1 MKKFFASILI
11 IFAVVFNMTGCGKAK
26 ALATVRQADELSA
39 KLLIYGRNI
48 AKANN
53 DSFQA
58 GNIPASVHLATNK
71 AADVYLKG
79 VDVFLEAI
87 KTAKKAIEAG
97 EKPDGQI
104 DILQAVF
111 NQQVVAAAT
120 ALANMVVTLPAGLA
134 DKIGGWVAAIDLAI
148 ISFRGLFASVR
159 LELKEAANA

>member
-1 MKKFFASILI
+1 MKKFLASLLI
-11 IFAVVFNMTGCGKAK
+11 IFSVMFNMGCGKAK

-53 DSFQA
+53 DSFAA

-111 NQQVVAAAT
+111 NQQVVAAAA
-120 ALANMVVTLPAGLA
+120 ALASMVTTLPAGLA

-159 LELKEAANA
+159 MELQEANNA

>member
-1 MKKFFASILI
+1 MKKFIASIFI

-53 DSFQA
+53 DSFAA
-58 GNIPASVHLATNK
+58 GNSPSAVHLATNK

-87 KTAKKAIEAG
+87 KTAKKAIAAG

-104 DILQAVF
+104 DILKAVF
-111 NQQVVAAAT
+111 DREVVAAAL
-120 ALANMVVTLPAGLA
+120 ALTNLVTTLPAGLA

-148 ISFRGLFASVR
+148 ISFRGLFVSVR
-159 LELKEAANA
+159 LELREAANV